1 MAHRLNLAVRKVFTD
16 KEEFNWV
23 FHVESILKQVHT
35 FFYNKGHKRKSLLRE
50 FMEGIRATFGGAF
63 EIRWSAA
70 EKKAVQNI
78 LKHYKPL
85 VKSLEIM
92 GKPNGPFAGSQHGNT
107 RAQANG
113 MVKTLADKNLVAIL
127 HYLMDILDALETS
140 SLNFQKRYGIL
151 IDQGKNLKSLTN
163 ELNNIGNYVGG
174 SYIEKFL
181 KACKCGEEP

>member
-1 MAHRLNLAVRKVFTD
+1 
-16 KEEFNWV
+16 
-23 FHVESILKQVHT
+23 
-35 FFYNKGHKRKSLLRE
+35 
-50 FMEGIRATFGGAF
+50 MEGVRATFGGAF

-70 EKKAVQNI
+70 EKKAVLQNI

-127 HYLMDILDALETS
+127 HYLMDMLDALETS

-151 IDQGKNLKSLTN
+151 IDQGKNLKSLIN
-163 ELNNIGNYVGG
+163 ELKKIGRYVGG
-174 SYIEKFL
+174 TYIQKL
-181 KACKCGEEP
+181 AKGN

>member
-1 MAHRLNLAVRKVFTD
+1 MVSSREKGSTKHFETLQAISEVFGNRGKT
-16 KEEFNWV
+16 K
-23 FHVESILKQVHT
+23 
-35 FFYNKGHKRKSLLRE
+35 
-50 FMEGIRATFGGAF
+50 
-63 EIRWSAA
+63 WSF
-70 EKKAVQNI
+70 
-78 LKHYKPL
+78 
-85 VKSLEIM
+85 S
-92 GKPNGPFAGSQHGNT
+92 GPQHGNT

-127 HYLMDILDALETS
+127 YYLMDILDVLETS